1 MRIQWRRKRDEVC
14 AAVTPGEAFADDLVC
29 ECDVAGA
36 GYAFEG
42 IWLGAVEADF
52 SFADLWELLVLRYVL

>member
-1 MRIQWRRKRDEVC
+1 M
-14 AAVTPGEAFADDLVC
+14 TPGEAFADDLVC
-29 ECDVAGA
+29 ECDVARA